1 MNTLEIERRLR
12 SLSKYDL
19 IMDSYCLGLGEPLD
33 EPASIRI
40 SKSSYPGFEAHLF
53 TIADASLWQTEL
65 TLTSDVILRNSS
77 HPSIRVQS
85 WYRLLGNLQRI
96 MDALSLYRRGL
107 RHGIIPSVQWISSE
121 YQWYRQNWE
130 ASLHES
136 YSTQDFLYSVDASIR
151 SHIKE
156 LNELGFLTTQSC
168 SGLPMDHPDRE
179 AYLPY
184 VSFDE
189 RAYPRVSAHLFTLAE
204 MTGWIPIYGPHNF
217 DVELTLQTPEMAER
231 MWERLVVGAR
241 YLAPLLADYRLR
253 FKTNSYG
260 YTEQTP

>member
-1 MNTLEIERRLR
+1 MTTFEIERRIR

-19 IMDSYCLGLGEPLD
+19 VVDSYCLGLDDSLD
-33 EPASIRI
+33 EPPSIQI

-65 TLTSDVILRNSS
+65 TEASDVILRNLGDS
-77 HPSIRVQS
+77 SIRVQS
-85 WYRLLGNLQRI
+85 WYRFLSNFQRI
-96 MDALSLYRRGL
+96 MGALSLYRRRL
-107 RHGIIPSVQWISSE
+107 RLGIIPSVQWISSE

-136 YSTQDFLYSVDASIR
+136 GPTQDFLYSVDASIR

-168 SGLPMDHPDRE
+168 SGLPIDHPDRE

-189 RAYPRVSAHLFTLAE
+189 RAYPRVSAHLFTLAD
-204 MTGWIPIYGPHNF
+204 MTGWTPIYGPHNF
-217 DVELTLQTPEMAER
+217 DVELTLQTSEKAER